1 MSGTPGAGRPVGE
14 AAKSASSLGRGRHL
28 PPPAYLVGAIVLMLF
43 LDRALPIARF
53 HSPWT
58 AVAGAILAAAGVALH
73 VRATNHF
80 RRRATTAEAL
90 GDASTLV
97 TDGPYRRSRNPM
109 YLAGLIMLVGVGLVL
124 ESASPFLVV
133 PLFGWLIWTAYVRR
147 EEAMLAERF
156 GEEYDAYRSR
166 VRRWI

>member
-1 MSGTPGAGRPVGE
+1 MSGAPGAGRPGRS
-14 AAKSASSLGRGRHL
+14 AGASSNNDRAPHL
-28 PPPAYLVGAIVLMLF
+28 PPPVYLAAAILFMLL
-43 LDRALPIARF
+43 LDRALPLARF
-53 HSPWT
+53 RSAWT
-58 AVAGAILAAAGVALH
+58 AGTGAIIAAAGVALH

-109 YLAGLIMLVGVGLVL
+109 YLAGLIMLTGVGLVL
-124 ESASPFLVV
+124 GSASPFLVV
-133 PLFGWLIWTAYVRR
+133 PLFGWLIWTGYVRR

-156 GEEYDAYRSR
+156 GEEYDAYRRR